1 VREDKTQEITRKTP
15 RQETQCGR
23 DILGEWL
30 VSPEERERLREEEGR
45 LLRFLS
51 FDVITDVSWNLIS
64 MLKI

>member
-1 VREDKTQEITRKTP
+1 
-15 RQETQCGR
+15 
-23 DILGEWL
+23 LGEWL

-51 FDVITDVSWNLIS
+51 FDVITDVSWNLVS